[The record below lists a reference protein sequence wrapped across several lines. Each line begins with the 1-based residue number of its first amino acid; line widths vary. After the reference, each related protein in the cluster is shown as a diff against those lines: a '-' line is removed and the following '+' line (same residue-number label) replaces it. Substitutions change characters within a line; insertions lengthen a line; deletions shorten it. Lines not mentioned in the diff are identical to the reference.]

1 MEILRKYLFHSP
13 PRQVPLSAIVLL
25 RGGENF
31 DSVKSLFN
39 LIELMKMHYRW
50 GKPLLERYKF
60 LGIVNEEK
68 LKCIDVR
75 NCVAFCEDRHE
86 GKKTD
91 KQAR

>member
-1 MEILRKYLFHSP
+1 
-13 PRQVPLSAIVLL
+13 
-25 RGGENF
+25 
-31 DSVKSLFN
+31 
-39 LIELMKMHYRW
+39 MHYRW

-60 LGIVNEEK
+60 LGIVNKEK

-86 GKKTD
+86 GKKTN